1 MTAAEENNLSRSL
14 TDRLAITRGVM
25 NMFEG
30 WGLHTDEIMALLDMQ
45 GKARHFAQYRYNK
58 PLPDSPDLMRRVEY
72 LVRIDD
78 ALRTTYPTNP
88 GMGKRWLRQ
97 RSHKFNTNSPL
108 SMMIGDGEQGM
119 IYVLS
124 RLDCTF
130 AWDQSGSTPSSGQ
143 LKTQH

>member
-1 MTAAEENNLSRSL
+1 MATTQDIYASRNLN
-14 TDRLAITRGVM
+14 DRLAITRGVM
-25 NMFEG
+25 NMFEN
-30 WGLHTDEIMALLDMQ
+30 WGLHTEEIMALLDLQ

-58 PLPDSPDLMRRVEY
+58 PLPDNPDIMRRVEY

-88 GMGKRWLRQ
+88 SMGKRWLRQ
-97 RSHKFNTNSPL
+97 RNQKFNKLTPL
-108 SMMIGDGEQGM
+108 SMMIGDGERGM

-130 AWDQSGSTPSSGQ
+130 AWEQSGSKPC
-143 LKTQH
+143 

>member
-1 MTAAEENNLSRSL
+1 
-14 TDRLAITRGVM
+14 M
-25 NMFEG
+25 NMFES
-30 WGLHTDEIMALLDMQ
+30 WGLQAEEIMALLDMQ
-45 GKARHFAQYRYNK
+45 GKARHLSQYRYNK
-58 PLPDSPDLMRRVEY
+58 PLPDSPDIMRRVEY

-88 GMGKRWLRQ
+88 NMGKRWLRQ
-97 RSHKFNTNSPL
+97 RNHKFNRHSPL

-130 AWDQSGSTPSSGQ
+130 AWDQSGSTPC
-143 LKTQH
+143 

>member
-1 MTAAEENNLSRSL
+1 MTTTEQRTANPELS
-14 TDRLAITRGVM
+14 DRIAITRGVM
-25 NMFEG
+25 NMFES
-30 WGLHTDEIMALLDMQ
+30 WGLHAEEIMALLDMQ
-45 GKARHFAQYRYNK
+45 GKARHLAQYRYNK
-58 PLPDSPDLMRRVEY
+58 PLPDSPDIMRRVEY

-88 GMGKRWLRQ
+88 NMGKRWLRQ
-97 RSHKFNTNSPL
+97 RNHKFNRHSPL

-130 AWDQSGSTPSSGQ
+130 AWEQSGSTPS
-143 LKTQH
+143 

>member
-1 MTAAEENNLSRSL
+1 MNENQAPANGHSLS
-14 TDRLAITRGVM
+14 DRLAITRGTM
-25 NMFEG
+25 NLFES
-30 WGLHTDEIMALLDMQ
+30 WGLRTDEMMALLDLQ
-45 GKARHFAQYRYNK
+45 GKPRSFTQYRTAK
-58 PLPDSPDLMRRVEY
+58 PFPDEPGLMRRIEY

-97 RSHKFNTNSPL
+97 RNQKFSRHTPL
-108 SMMIGDGEQGM
+108 AMMINEGEQGL

-130 AWDQSGSTPSSGQ
+130 AWDQSGSVV
-143 LKTQH
+143 

>member
-1 MTAAEENNLSRSL
+1 MNENQAPANGHSLS
-14 TDRLAITRGVM
+14 DRLAITRGTM
-25 NMFEG
+25 NLFES
-30 WGLHTDEIMALLDMQ
+30 WGLRTEEMMALLNLK
-45 GKARHFAQYRYNK
+45 GKPRSFTQYRTTK
-58 PLPDSPDLMRRVEY
+58 PFPDEPGLMRRIEY

-97 RSHKFNTNSPL
+97 RSQKFSRYTPL
-108 SMMIGDGEQGM
+108 AMMIDEGEQGL

-130 AWDQSGSTPSSGQ
+130 AWDQSGSRS
-143 LKTQH
+143 

>member
-1 MTAAEENNLSRSL
+1 MATTQDTGASRTL
-14 TDRLAITRGVM
+14 DDRLAMTQGVM
-25 NMFEG
+25 SMFES
-30 WGLHTDEIMALLDMQ
+30 WGLHAEEIMALLDLQ
-45 GKARHFAQYRYNK
+45 GKVRHFAQYRYNK
-58 PLPDSPDLMRRVEY
+58 PLPDTPDIMRRVDY

-97 RSHKFNTNSPL
+97 RNHKFNRHTPL

-130 AWDQSGSTPSSGQ
+130 AWDQSGSIPCSKQ